1 MNILFIGDIVGA
13 SGRQVLFENLD
24 KLKREY
30 SIDFTI
36 VNGENSAHGKGITK
50 KIYDSFVNAGIDV
63 VTMGNHTFSKN
74 DIYQFI
80 DDAKVLVR
88 PMNMLPTD
96 VGQAAVIVKHKEK
109 SIFVC
114 NLSGQVFMDQV
125 TESPFT
131 AMDKLLNQYKDKVDI
146 KIVDLH
152 AEATSEKIAFMHK
165 YRNDVAMIVGTHTH
179 VQTADEMVFEGCA
192 FISDVGMT
200 GAYYSVIG
208 RDVEETLERMTTGV
222 KTRFK
227 VAENDG
233 ILCGVVVTIDDST
246 NRSTNIERIQ
256 IRPNSN
262 LK

>member
-13 SGRQVLFENLD
+13 SGRQALFENLD
-24 KLKREY
+24 RLKKEY
-30 SIDFTI
+30 NIDFTI

-88 PMNMLPTD
+88 PANMLPTD
-96 VGQAAVIVKHKEK
+96 VGQAAVIVEHNGKRV
-109 SIFVC
+109 FVC

-131 AMDKLLNQYKDKVDI
+131 AMDKLLRQYKADI

-165 YRNDVAMIVGTHTH
+165 YHNDVAMIVGTHTH

-246 NRSTNIERIQ
+246 NRATNIERIQ
-256 IRPNSN
+256 IRPNSS